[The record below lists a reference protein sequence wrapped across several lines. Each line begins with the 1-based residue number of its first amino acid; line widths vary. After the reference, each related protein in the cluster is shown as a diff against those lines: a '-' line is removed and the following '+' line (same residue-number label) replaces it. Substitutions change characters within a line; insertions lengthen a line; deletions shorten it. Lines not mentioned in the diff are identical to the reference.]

1 MEAYKHEKYEIT
13 KEQLWLCTWLC
24 TLKDA
29 WQESAKH
36 RPCVCVVNDD
46 GTVEQICAAHDALIV
61 AERKLI
67 ADELLEK
74 AERSAV
80 SLKGKRLYSAE
91 GIVMRKIADRLNK
104 RTRH

>member
-1 MEAYKHEKYEIT
+1 MNTVKSLLCASCALICFLAGCAGPTQYE
-13 KEQLWLCTWLC
+13 
-24 TLKDA
+24 
-29 WQESAKH
+29 
-36 RPCVCVVNDD
+36 
-46 GTVEQICAAHDALIV
+46 TVEQICAAHDALIV